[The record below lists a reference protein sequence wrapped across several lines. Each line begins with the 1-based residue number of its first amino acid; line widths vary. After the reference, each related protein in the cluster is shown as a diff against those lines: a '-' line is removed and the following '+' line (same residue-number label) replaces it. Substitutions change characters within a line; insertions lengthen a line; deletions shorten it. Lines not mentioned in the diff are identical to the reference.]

1 MIGIVVVI
9 NEDDIRFLIIDLFS
23 EINMAT
29 IQSLPIQPQQQNRPT
44 SNINGNNFSSPF
56 G

>member
-1 MIGIVVVI
+1 MIGIIVVI
-9 NEDDIRFLIIDLFS
+9 NEDDILFLIIDLFS
-23 EINMAT
+23 EINMTT
-29 IQSLPIQPQQQNRPT
+29 IQSIPIQPPQQHRPT